1 MRELT
6 CQSILV
12 SQPCALLMDE
22 ATIGRKFTAVSAR
35 CSEAKDYI
43 RYRLTGEAYGEMT
56 DFSGTNLVNLYT
68 RDYDAR
74 LFGWFGIPEMAD
86 KMPPLRSAGSVRQG
100 DGGGRSAVRVEPGD
114 RWRAACLTS
123 MPVRLPPV

>member
-1 MRELT
+1 
-6 CQSILV
+6 
-12 SQPCALLMDE
+12 
-22 ATIGRKFTAVSAR
+22 
-35 CSEAKDYI
+35 
-43 RYRLTGEAYGEMT
+43 MT

-100 DGGGRSAVRVEPGD
+100 DGGGRSAVRVGTGGSVAGGMFD
-114 RWRAACLTS
+114 IDACALAAGVTDEENLCVIAGTWS
-123 MPVRLPPV
+123 INEYISRRRSQTARLR